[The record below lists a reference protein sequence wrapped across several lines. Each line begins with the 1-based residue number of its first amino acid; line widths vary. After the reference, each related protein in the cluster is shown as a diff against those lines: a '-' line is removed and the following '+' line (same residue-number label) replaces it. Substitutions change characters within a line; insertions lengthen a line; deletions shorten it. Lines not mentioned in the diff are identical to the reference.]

1 MAASLQQI
9 VQMLQRGEAARAET
23 ELSAILAANPR
34 DVEALHL
41 RGLARGKTGQY
52 ADGIA
57 DLEAAAARH
66 PQPHAVLNNLGN
78 LHRRSGR
85 PDLAVASY
93 QRATQ
98 SAPGFV
104 DAGFNLGATLAET
117 GQIDEAERAYTAVLA
132 VQPGHAA
139 SLNGLGN
146 LAVGQSALE
155 RALDWFDKAVAA
167 QPDAAYIRV
176 NRGCLY
182 RTLGRVADA
191 LADLDQAVTL
201 APGFAEAHYQ
211 RANSLRNLGRF
222 DAARQ
227 GYLNALRCAP
237 LRADI
242 HRDQASLAWEMG
254 EGAGATHWLDQVLQ
268 QQADAGLQLVRAEI
282 LMRSGQPD
290 EAERAAGLALELDPA
305 NARAR
310 ALRGEL
316 RGRLGKREAGLDD
329 LRAAFHSAVSAKDGD
344 ATDFSIR
351 HQLVEALLPT
361 GAVDEA
367 LGLLDAEP
375 APAHLQK
382 HVALQSLA
390 WRVKGDGRYRRFYD
404 YDRFTTKRMIA
415 TPPGYASLE
424 AFNAALAD
432 EIGRLHTSGAQPL
445 DQTLFGGTQSSGR
458 LWDQDSAVIRA
469 LADALL
475 EAARSFVA
483 GLPDDPDHPFLR
495 RKGRDLEL
503 TGAWSVRLR
512 SGGGHVD
519 HIHPAGWISA
529 CYYVAVPETV
539 MAGERAGWLR
549 LGASGVAGLDLPA
562 ERYIQP
568 EPGAAIFFP
577 SYVWHGVEPFI
588 SDEIR
593 VTAPFDLIPA

>member
-1 MAASLQQI
+1 MASS
-9 VQMLQRGEAARAET
+9 RRA
-23 ELSAILAANPR
+23 P
-34 DVEALHL
+34 
-41 RGLARGKTGQY
+41 
-52 ADGIA
+52 
-57 DLEAAAARH
+57 
-66 PQPHAVLNNLGN
+66 PP
-78 LHRRSGR
+78 
-85 PDLAVASY
+85 
-93 QRATQ
+93 
-98 SAPGFV
+98 APGFV
-104 DAGFNLGATLAET
+104 DAWFNLGVTLAET
-117 GQIDEAERAYTAVLA
+117 GQPDDAERAYRAVLA

-139 SLNGLGN
+139 ALNGLGN
-146 LAVGQSALE
+146 LAVKQEALE
-155 RALDWFDKAVAA
+155 AALDWFDQAVGA

-182 RTLGRVADA
+182 RTLGRVDDA
-191 LADLDQAVTL
+191 LADLDLAVKL
-201 APGFAEAHYQ
+201 APKSADAHYQ

-227 GYLNALRCAP
+227 GYLNALQCAP

-254 EGAGATHWLDQVLQ
+254 EGAGATRWLDQVLQ
-268 QQADAGLQLVRAEI
+268 QQANSGLQLVRAEI
-282 LMRSGQPD
+282 LMRSGQPE
-290 EAERAAGLALELDPA
+290 EAERAASLALELEPA
-305 NARAR
+305 NAPAR

-316 RGRLGKREAGLDD
+316 RSRLGRREAGLDD
-329 LRAAFHSAVSAKDGD
+329 LRAAFRAAVSATGAD
-344 ATDFSIR
+344 AADFAIR
-351 HQLVEALLPT
+351 HQLVEALLPA
-361 GAVDEA
+361 GEVEEA
-367 LGLLDAEP
+367 LTLLDAEP

-390 WRVKGDGRYRRFYD
+390 WRVRGDDRYRRFYD
-404 YDRFTTKRMIA
+404 YDRFTAKRMIG
-415 TPPGYASLE
+415 TPPGYASLD
-424 AFNAALAD
+424 AFNAALAED
-432 EIGRLHTSGAQPL
+432 IRRLHGGGAQPL
-445 DQTLFGGTQSSGR
+445 DQTLFGGTQSAGR
-458 LWDQDSAVIRA
+458 LWDQDSAVIRS

-475 EAARSFVA
+475 DAARTFVA

-495 RKGRDLEL
+495 RKRGDLEL

-529 CYYVAVPETV
+529 CYYVAVPESV

-577 SYVWHGVEPFI
+577 SYIWHGVEPFV
-588 SDEIR
+588 SDEVR